1 MSRQACVLGKLAVQP
16 PVHWCMGMLC
26 LGLSVQVMLNG
37 FVTSLLQRVA
47 GTDDADVLEAW
58 LCGYFSCSCAIVSV
72 LFLMSFGYIL
82 KDVLKDV

>member
-1 MSRQACVLGKLAVQP
+1 
-16 PVHWCMGMLC
+16 MLC

-58 LCGYFSCSCAIVSV
+58 LCGYS
-72 LFLMSFGYIL
+72 LFLAH
-82 KDVLKDV
+82 VR